1 MHNENDGLAKHERL
15 ASPWLGHIPAKYRFS
30 HGTEGDLDHAF
41 NAWLGRFTANISLA
55 SLWMAYLDWAIHL
68 QLSPAKQQELI
79 VEGWRKLWQWHL
91 LQIGSTALSDDKQTG
106 TVVPLP
112 QDKRF
117 SAEEWHQWPYRA
129 ISQGFLLT
137 QQWWHRATN
146 GVVGVSRH
154 HEDVVTFIARQLL
167 DMMSPSNFVLT
178 NPVAMRETIR
188 NNGVNLLQG
197 AFNEWMDFATL
208 ASGVSRPIPD
218 AYRLGTGIATTP
230 GKVIYRNRLIELIQY
245 SPMTETV
252 HQKPIL
258 FVPAWIMKFYILDL
272 SRENSLVGYLVTH
285 GYTVFMISWKNPH
298 ADDRDLTMDDYR
310 QLGVMAAIDAAI
322 AASGAQQ
329 LNAVGYCLG
338 GTLLAIAA
346 TAMARDGDN
355 RLASISLFAA
365 QVDFKEPGEL
375 SLFIDESQI
384 AQLEASMSAKGYLD
398 TKQMAG
404 AFQLLR
410 SNDLIWSR
418 RLNQYVLGLHDTQND
433 LAVWNADATRMPYR
447 MHSEYLRRLFL
458 SNDLAEGRFRVGGR
472 TVALTD
478 IRAPIFAVGTLTDHV
493 APWRS
498 VYKIHLLADTE
509 VTFLLTTGGHNAG
522 VVSPPGRSNRKY
534 QLTSH
539 AHDDPYVDP
548 DTWEITTPTSDGSWW
563 PAWKGWLEVRSGEQ
577 MAAPAVRDALCD
589 APGTYVMAA

>member
-1 MHNENDGLAKHERL
+1 MHTETDDQAKPERL
-15 ASPWLGHIPAKYRFS
+15 ASPWLGYIPPKDRFS
-30 HGTEGDLDHAF
+30 HGTEEELDRAF

-68 QLSPAKQQELI
+68 QLAPAKQQELI
-79 VEGWRKLWQWHL
+79 VDGWRKLWQWHL
-91 LQIGSTALSDDKQTG
+91 LQIGSTALSDNKQTG

-117 SAEEWHQWPYRA
+117 SAEDWHQWPYGA

-154 HEDVVTFIARQLL
+154 HEDVVTFVARQLL

-188 NNGVNLLQG
+188 NNGANLVQG
-197 AFNEWMDFATL
+197 AFNEWMDIATV
-208 ASGVSRPIPD
+208 ASGVRRPVPD
-218 AYRLGTGIATTP
+218 AYRLGTGIAATP

-245 SPMTETV
+245 SPMTEKV

-258 FVPAWIMKFYILDL
+258 FVPAWIMKYYILDL
-272 SRENSLVGYLVTH
+272 SQENSLVGYLVAH
-285 GYTVFMISWKNPH
+285 GYTVFMISWKNPE
-298 ADDRDLTMDDYR
+298 ADDRDLTLDDYR
-310 QLGVMAAIDAAI
+310 QLGVMAAIDAAT

-346 TAMARDGDN
+346 AAMARDGDE

-384 AQLEASMSAKGYLD
+384 AQLEASMSAQGYLD

-418 RLNQYVLGLHDTQND
+418 RLNQYVLGLPDTQND

-458 SNDLAEGRFRVGGR
+458 GNDLAEGRYRVGER

-498 VYKIHLLADTE
+498 VYKIHLLTDTE

-534 QLTSH
+534 QFASH
-539 AHDDPYVDP
+539 AHDAPYIDP

-563 PAWKGWLEVRSGEQ
+563 PVWKNWLEGRSGKQ
-577 MAAPAVRDALCD
+577 MTAPAATNALCN